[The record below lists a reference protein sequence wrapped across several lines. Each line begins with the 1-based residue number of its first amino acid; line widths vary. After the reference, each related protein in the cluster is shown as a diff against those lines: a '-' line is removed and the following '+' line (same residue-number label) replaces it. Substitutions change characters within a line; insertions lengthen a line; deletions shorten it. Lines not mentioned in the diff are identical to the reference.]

1 MKKIK
6 ISVAAFCFL
15 FLLHSCSNPSPG
27 QYFDQAVLNCNL
39 LYGFAGYELERDLGT
54 VQERLADEKTMKME
68 PVTRAEVVKEK
79 LARIEENYQKVKSL
93 DSNTDADDMLKAS
106 TALYE
111 FVLPVYKNEYAALAA
126 MYDAH
131 APADK
136 ITEAA
141 KNITGK
147 YAAKFE
153 ELYNTVIK
161 TGTAFAKRNGI
172 PVKQVNPSP
181 SN

>member
-1 MKKIK
+1 MKL
-6 ISVAAFCFL
+6 SVFFL
-15 FLLHSCSNPSPG
+15 GLTCYLLSGCSNPSPR
-27 QYFDQAVLNCNL
+27 QYFEQAALNCNP
-39 LYGFAGYELERDLGT
+39 LYGFAGYELERDLGY

-68 PVTRAEVVKEK
+68 PVTRAQVVKEK
-79 LARIEENYQKVKSL
+79 LARIEENYQKVKNL
-93 DSNTDADDMLKAS
+93 GSNKDADEMIKAS

-111 FVLPVYKNEYAALAA
+111 FVLPVYKNEYAELAA
-126 MYDAH
+126 LYDTN

-136 ITEAA
+136 IAATA

-161 TGTAFAKRNGI
+161 TGTAFAERNGI